1 MTYSP
6 PHYWGKDLQASF
18 RVPQHTKTLLKRFLL
33 FPKAGNHFNKA
44 SKLME
49 TNMISVTIVNN
60 LKT

>member
-6 PHYWGKDLQASF
+6 PHYWGKDPQAPF
-18 RVPQHTKTLLKRFLL
+18 RVPQRTKTLSKRFLL

-49 TNMISVTIVNN
+49 TNMISVTIANN

>member
-6 PHYWGKDLQASF
+6 PHYWGKDLRAPF
-18 RVPQHTKTLLKRFLL
+18 RVPQHTETLLRRFLL
-33 FPKAGNHFNKA
+33 FPKAGNHLTKA

-49 TNMISVTIVNN
+49 TNMISVTIANN

>member
-6 PHYWGKDLQASF
+6 PHYWGKDLQAPF
-18 RVPQHTKTLLKRFLL
+18 RVPRPTKALSRRLLL

-49 TNMISVTIVNN
+49 TNMISVTIANN

>member
-1 MTYSP
+1 MTYSR
-6 PHYWGKDLQASF
+6 PHYWGKDLQAPF
-18 RVPQHTKTLLKRFLL
+18 RVPQRTKTLLRRFLL

-49 TNMISVTIVNN
+49 TNMISVTIANN